1 MFEKENNIASFVL
14 SETSNSHDVENA
26 METEINVV
34 EPMDVLDEVIANM
47 DETHRSNATS
57 DLKWVMAN
65 HEDRT
70 ISGGVSDNDET
81 D

>member
-34 EPMDVLDEVIANM
+34 ETMDVFDEVITNM
-47 DETHRSNATS
+47 NETPRSNATS
-57 DLKWVMAN
+57 DLK
-65 HEDRT
+65 
-70 ISGGVSDNDET
+70 
-81 D
+81 

>member
-34 EPMDVLDEVIANM
+34 EPMDVLDEVITNM
-47 DETHRSNATS
+47 NETPRSNATS
-57 DLKWVMAN
+57 DLK
-65 HEDRT
+65 
-70 ISGGVSDNDET
+70 
-81 D
+81 